1 MVTTVCASPV
11 GSRLEDGGG
20 RGDPWCALPA
30 GSSIGCSAEIGATAQ
45 QGGGLRWLHFTDWKR
60 RPWEGVGKCA
70 LGFTLF
76 TGHRTEV
83 GIVWS
88 ILQRRWGLEETK
100 FHFQVLLV
108 KLIIWPQMAQT

>member
-1 MVTTVCASPV
+1 M
-11 GSRLEDGGG
+11 
-20 RGDPWCALPA
+20 
-30 GSSIGCSAEIGATAQ
+30 
-45 QGGGLRWLHFTDWKR
+45 
-60 RPWEGVGKCA
+60 
-70 LGFTLF
+70 
-76 TGHRTEV
+76 